1 MPKAARRIE
10 PYLDRLYGYA
20 LSLSGDPQDAK
31 DLVQECAARAIAAR
45 RVPTDTSAYRAWL
58 FRILRNIFL
67 DDVRRQRNEPGP
79 IEDTNATNGTP
90 EAWRWETALISSLTV
105 RTGLQKL
112 SVSHRDIISLVDIAG
127 LSYSEAAALLD
138 IPEGTVMSRLS
149 RARRVLMGHIAAEN
163 VHPFPLAK
171 TKKSR

>member
-20 LSLSGDPQDAK
+20 LSLCGDPQDAK

-45 RVPTDTSAYRAWL
+45 KVPNDRSAYRAWL

-67 DDVRRQRNEPGP
+67 DGVRRQRNEPGP
-79 IEDTNATNGTP
+79 IDDMNAANGAA
-90 EAWRWETALISSLTV
+90 EAWHSEAALISSLTV

-127 LSYSEAAALLD
+127 LSYSEAAALLGVRRGG
-138 IPEGTVMSRLS
+138 PEHPDLPAM
-149 RARRVLMGHIAAEN
+149 RRDG
-163 VHPFPLAK
+163 
-171 TKKSR
+171 